1 MRAATDAAAVDGDR
15 RDAKAHRHV
24 RIRARR
30 ATLRAEAEDTPR
42 GERRG
47 NDARRIRLGAVRRPD
62 ADRIDDERQLRSF
75 GAGADLAR
83 PAVVLGVE
91 RAGENLEYLL
101 IDRVERVGRL

>member
-1 MRAATDAAAVDGDR
+1 MRSATGAAAVDGDR

-42 GERRG
+42 SERRG
-47 NDARRIRLGAVRRPD
+47 NDARGIRLGAVRRPD
-62 ADRIDDERQLRSF
+62 ADRIDDDRQLRSLRA
-75 GAGADLAR
+75 GAGLAC

-91 RAGENLEYLL
+91 RAGEDLERLL
-101 IDRVERVGRL
+101 IDRVE